1 MPARTRS
8 TIKDR
13 SNSAIAEIMVNMA
26 LPMGED
32 VSICSVIE
40 MKSTPSERNSSRAS
54 MSCLV
59 ERAKRSNFQTKTVV
73 EDLTLNG
80 QTSTLVVIEQDST
93 LAEVFS
99 QHLILSQQILDRV
112 LLVSVDPTGQ
122 DEQQELPGLE
132 HEVHG

>member
-1 MPARTRS
+1 MIPLACDELSVPAQKRIGPDDS
-8 TIKDR
+8 DQF
-13 SNSAIAEIMVNMA
+13 
-26 LPMGED
+26 
-32 VSICSVIE
+32 
-40 MKSTPSERNSSRAS
+40 
-54 MSCLV
+54 V
-59 ERAKRSNFQTKTVV
+59 ESFAT
-73 EDLTLNG
+73 EDLALNG

-122 DEQQELPGLE
+122 DEKQELPGLE

>member
-1 MPARTRS
+1 MIPLACDEFSVPAQER
-8 TIKDR
+8 IGPD
-13 SNSAIAEIMVNMA
+13 NS
-26 LPMGED
+26 GQF
-32 VSICSVIE
+32 
-40 MKSTPSERNSSRAS
+40 
-54 MSCLV
+54 V
-59 ERAKRSNFQTKTVV
+59 ESFAT

-99 QHLILSQQILDRV
+99 QHLVLSQQILDRV

-122 DEQQELPGLE
+122 DEKQELPGLE